1 MLNSPNRAT
10 QFQAFDALSGYR
22 DALKEV
28 EKLVESGQTFNIKD
42 NDIIDKKI
50 KKLVIGKHILVK
62 YYYNGECLNTCGL
75 VSKIDKPK
83 DYLLLEHTIISFADI
98 MDIENID

>member
-50 KKLVIGKHILVK
+50 KK
-62 YYYNGECLNTCGL
+62 
-75 VSKIDKPK
+75 
-83 DYLLLEHTIISFADI
+83 
-98 MDIENID
+98 